1 MEMGKMKFTKMH
13 GIGNDYVYIN
23 CFEEKVEKPE
33 ELVKFISNRHFGV
46 GSDGLVLILPS
57 SEADFRMRMFNPD
70 GSEAQMCG
78 NAIRCVGKYVYDNS
92 MTNKKT
98 LSIETL
104 AGIKV
109 LELITDKNNKVAMA
123 KVDMGEPILN
133 ARDIPVDSDIG
144 LFVNQPLQA
153 LGKEYRVTCVSM
165 GNPHAVIYVKNVSEF
180 PVEKVGPE
188 IEKHALFPERI
199 NAEFVEVINAK
210 RLKMRVWERGTGE
223 TMACGTGACAV
234 LVASSLN
241 GVSEKKATVELL
253 GGNLDI
259 VWDESNNRVYMTGP
273 AALVFTGELYI

>member
-1 MEMGKMKFTKMH
+1 MH

-33 ELVKFISNRHFGV
+33 ELVKFVSDRHFGI

-57 SEADFRMRMFNPD
+57 TRADFRMRMFNPD

-78 NAIRCVGKYVYDNS
+78 NAIRCVGKYVYDNN

-98 LSIETL
+98 VSIETL

-109 LELITDKNNKVAMA
+109 LELITGSDGKVAMV
-123 KVDMGEPILN
+123 KVDMGEPILK
-133 ARDIPVDSDIG
+133 AHSIPVDSELE
-144 LFVNQPLQA
+144 LFVNQPLQV
-153 LGKEYRVTCVSM
+153 LGSEYRVTCVSM
-165 GNPHAVIYVKNVSEF
+165 GNPHAVIYVDNVSAF
-180 PVEKVGPE
+180 PVDKVGPE
-188 IEKHALFPERI
+188 IEKHPLFPERI
-199 NAEFVEVINAK
+199 NAEFVEVINSK

-234 LVASSLN
+234 LVASSIT
-241 GVSEKKATVELL
+241 GVSERKAIVELL

-259 VWDESNNRVYMTGP
+259 EWNESNNHVYMTGP
-273 AALVFTGELYI
+273 ATLVFTGELYI

>member
-1 MEMGKMKFTKMH
+1 MGKMKFTKMH

-33 ELVKFISNRHFGV
+33 ELVKLVSNRHFGV

-57 SEADFRMRMFNPD
+57 SKADFRMRMFNPD

-78 NAIRCVGKYVYDNS
+78 NAIRCVGKYVYDNN
-92 MTNKKT
+92 MTDKKT
-98 LSIETL
+98 ISIETL
-104 AGIKV
+104 AGIKI
-109 LELITDKNNKVAMA
+109 LEMITDENNKVAMV

-133 ARDIPVDSDIG
+133 ARGIPVDSDIE
-144 LFVNQPLQA
+144 LFVNQPLQI

-165 GNPHAVIYVKNVSEF
+165 GNPHAVIYVENVSGF

-188 IEKHALFPERI
+188 IENHPLFPEKI
-199 NAEFVEVINAK
+199 NAEFVEVINPK

-234 LVASSLN
+234 LVASSLT
-241 GVSEKKATVELL
+241 GVSERKATVELL

-259 VWDESNNRVYMTGP
+259 EWNERNNRVYMTGP
-273 AALVFTGELYI
+273 ATLVFTGELYI